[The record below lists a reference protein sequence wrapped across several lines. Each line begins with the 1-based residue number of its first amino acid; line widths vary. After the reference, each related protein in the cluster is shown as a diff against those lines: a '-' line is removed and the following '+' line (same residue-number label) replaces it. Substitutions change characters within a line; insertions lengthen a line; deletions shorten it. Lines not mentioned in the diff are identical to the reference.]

1 MRKCLVAGVG
11 LLFVSCST
19 SAQPIKPQTASDVVA
34 TVGATSI
41 TLAQVDEVAL
51 QQPASSFGSLKLAQA
66 MYEARRMA
74 LDDLVGEALIDQDAK
89 ARSLD
94 RAAVVEQEIS
104 SKVTQPTDAEIAT
117 WYQANQQRVQ
127 GATLDQVRAPIRAY
141 LSQERTNAARQAYL
155 GRLKTK
161 TAVKLMLEPP
171 RLAVKPADGPVQGPA
186 SAPIEMIEFS
196 DFQCPY
202 CQRAHPTVKQ
212 VLDTYGSRIRLVYRN
227 YPLPNHPNARPAAEA
242 AQCANEQGKF
252 WPYHDRLF
260 TNPGKLS
267 DADLKQAAELGLD
280 AGRFNACVDSHKYKN
295 VVDADIKDGNAA
307 GVSGTPAFFING
319 RVLTGAQPFEAF
331 KRIIDEE
338 LELKKNR

>member
-1 MRKCLVAGVG
+1 
-11 LLFVSCST
+11 
-19 SAQPIKPQTASDVVA
+19 
-34 TVGATSI
+34 
-41 TLAQVDEVAL
+41 
-51 QQPASSFGSLKLAQA
+51 

-104 SKVTQPTDAEIAT
+104 SKVTQPTDVEIAT

-141 LSQERTNAARQAYL
+141 LVQERTNAARQAYL

-161 TAVKLMLEPP
+161 TTVKLMLEPP
-171 RLAVKPADGPVQGPA
+171 RLAVKADGPAQGPA
-186 SAPIEMIEFS
+186 SAPVEVIEFS

-212 VLDTYGSRIRLVYRN
+212 VLDAYGNRIRLVYRN

-252 WPYHDRLF
+252 WQYHDRLF
-260 TNPGKLS
+260 TNPSKLG
-267 DADLKQAAELGLD
+267 DADLKQGAAELGLD
-280 AGRFNACVDSHKYKN
+280 ANRFNACVDTHKYKS

-319 RVLTGAQPFEAF
+319 RVLTGAQPFETF
-331 KRIIDEE
+331 KRVIDEE
-338 LELKKNR
+338 LELRKNR

>member
-11 LLFVSCST
+11 LLFVSCSM

-41 TLAQVDEVAL
+41 TLAQVDELAL
-51 QQPASSFGSLKLAQA
+51 QQPASSFGSLKLSQA

-74 LDDLVGEALIDQDAK
+74 LDDLVGDTLIDQDAK

-141 LSQERTNAARQAYL
+141 LVQERTNAVRQAYL

-161 TAVKLMLEPP
+161 TMVKMMLEPP
-171 RLAVKPADGPVQGPA
+171 RLAVKPADGPAQGPA
-186 SAPIEMIEFS
+186 SAPIELIEFS

-212 VLDTYGSRIRLVYRN
+212 VLDSYGGRIRLVYRH

-252 WPYHDRLF
+252 WQYHDRLF
-260 TNPGKLS
+260 GDPGKLS
-267 DADLKQAAELGLD
+267 DADLKKTASDLGLD
-280 AGRFNACVDSHKYKN
+280 SARFNKCVDDHKYQA
-295 VVDADIKDGNAA
+295 VVDA
-307 GVSGTPAFFING
+307 
-319 RVLTGAQPFEAF
+319 
-331 KRIIDEE
+331 
-338 LELKKNR
+338 